1 MFYFVFFQS
10 TFWLSFEMNV
20 DMGSLKRQYFYHI
33 LHLLNSFIP
42 KINDFSLIETI
53 FMILIIITIT
63 ILVLF
68 LIPSLN
74 VYFNMAKKAKEIE
87 DKKIALKQIIIQKE
101 IEENIEREI
110 KNENLKKS

>member
-1 MFYFVFFQS
+1 MLTSIEYKFR
-10 TFWLSFEMNV
+10 TLEE
-20 DMGSLKRQYFYHI
+20 
-33 LHLLNSFIP
+33 LNNLIP